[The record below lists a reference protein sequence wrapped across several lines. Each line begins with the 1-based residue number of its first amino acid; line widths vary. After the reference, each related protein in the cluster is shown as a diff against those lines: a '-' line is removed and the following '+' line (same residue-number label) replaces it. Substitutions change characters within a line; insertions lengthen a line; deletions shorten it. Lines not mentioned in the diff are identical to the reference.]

1 MNGNK
6 LPIVYELL
14 KRNTFGL
21 YFILKD
27 FISRNVSLQIL
38 RMKLGESFTFDKN
51 KANSRSLNMLE
62 ILDKDEN
69 AVSLHIRRG
78 DYLQPKHWATTG
90 SVCQLPYYQNAIAE
104 MSRRV
109 ASPSYYIFFR

>member
-1 MNGNK
+1 MRSG
-6 LPIVYELL
+6 
-14 KRNTFGL
+14 
-21 YFILKD
+21 
-27 FISRNVSLQIL
+27 
-38 RMKLGESFTFDKN
+38 SFHFDRS
-51 KANSRSLNMLE
+51 KANSRSLDMLD

-104 MSRRV
+104 MSKGLPLR
-109 ASPSYYIFFR
+109 PTIFFG